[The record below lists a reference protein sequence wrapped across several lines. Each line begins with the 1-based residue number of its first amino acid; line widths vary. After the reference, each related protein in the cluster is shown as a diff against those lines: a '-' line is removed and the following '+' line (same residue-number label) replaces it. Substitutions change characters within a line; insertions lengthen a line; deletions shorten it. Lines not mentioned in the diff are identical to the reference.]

1 MKKILVLGLGLCLAL
16 GFSSCKSSESA
27 YRKAYEKAKAQD
39 AVAAAKATEPV
50 TVTPVVT
57 TPVVTTPVVTTPAS
71 NYDASNVGVRQERVT
86 VVGAGEL
93 KDYSVIVGSFS
104 LEANARGL
112 QQRLSGQGYNSMV
125 VSANTDKGLMY
136 RVVAAT
142 YGDKASA
149 AQKRDELVGAYPGA
163 WLLYRTY

>member
-1 MKKILVLGLGLCLAL
+1 MKKFLVFGLGLCLAL
-16 GFSSCKSSESA
+16 GFTSCKSSESA
-27 YRKAYEKAKAQD
+27 YRKAYEKAKAQE
-39 AVAAAKATEPV
+39 AVAATTTEPV

-57 TPVVTTPVVTTPAS
+57 TPVVTTPVTTPAS
-71 NYDASNVGVRQERVT
+71 NYDASNVSVRQERVT
-86 VVGAGEL
+86 VVGSGEL

-112 QQRLSGQGYNSMV
+112 QQKLAGQGYNSMV

-149 AQKRDELVGAYPGA
+149 AQKRDQLVDAYPGA

>member
-1 MKKILVLGLGLCLAL
+1 MKKFLVFGLGLCLAL

-27 YRKAYEKAKAQD
+27 YRKAYEKAKAQET
-39 AVAAAKATEPV
+39 VSTEKTEPV
-50 TVTPVVT
+50 TVTPVVS
-57 TPVVTTPVVTTPAS
+57 TPVVTTPVTS
-71 NYDASNVGVRQERVT
+71 NYDASNVSVRQERVT
-86 VVGAGEL
+86 LVGSGDL

-112 QQRLSGQGYNSMV
+112 QQRLASQGFNSMI

-136 RVVAAT
+136 RVIAAS
-142 YGDKASA
+142 YADKASA
-149 AQKRDELVGAYPGA
+149 AQKRDQLIGAYPGA